1 LERWVA
7 ADLPFGYVDRATNI
21 FKLAWIAAMHQMAAE
36 GLIEEIRPRRPRSLR
51 VFRRAFLP
59 VVEI

>member
-1 LERWVA
+1 
-7 ADLPFGYVDRATNI
+7 
-21 FKLAWIAAMHQMAAE
+21 MAAE

-59 VVEI
+59 VVEIERMHEEVGYDA